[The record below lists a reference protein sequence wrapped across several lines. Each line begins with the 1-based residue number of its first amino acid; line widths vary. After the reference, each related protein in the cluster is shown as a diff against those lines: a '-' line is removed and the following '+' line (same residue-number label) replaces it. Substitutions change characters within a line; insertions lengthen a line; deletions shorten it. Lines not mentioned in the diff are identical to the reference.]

1 MFALRT
7 APALSLVTCLSL
19 TGCLVSFEDYP
30 LSALGRGGASTSTSG
45 SDAGGE
51 AAGASGPGG
60 SAAGDL
66 ALGGSA
72 TGGTATGGS
81 AAGGDAAGGSATG
94 GDNSAGSAG
103 SGGVPAGGSATGGT
117 GGSST
122 PPSELLID
130 DFEDGDSQVALV
142 AGRNGSWF
150 VSNDG
155 TAQQAPA
162 PAAPTLPSL
171 LAPPRGASTRAL
183 HTTGA
188 GFTTWGAMVGANF
201 VVTGATAM
209 PYDISSHQGLT
220 FTAKIGKLTS
230 VKQVRVSIRN
240 YDTLYACTTCGDHFG
255 ATATM
260 GDTFTTIQVPF
271 SSFKQQGWGRPLV
284 PSFATNKTYAF
295 TFVWAAH
302 QTFDVWIDDV
312 AFY

>member
-1 MFALRT
+1 MFAFRT
-7 APALSLVTCLSL
+7 ASAVSLVACLSL

-30 LSALGRGGASTSTSG
+30 LSALGGASASASG
-45 SDAGGE
+45 SDAGGASGGE
-51 AAGASGPGG
+51 AAGDSGPGG

-72 TGGTATGGS
+72 TGGDSSTGGAGSGGEPAGGS
-81 AAGGDAAGGSATG
+81 AAGG
-94 GDNSAGSAG
+94 
-103 SGGVPAGGSATGGT
+103 T
-117 GGSST
+117 GGSSM
-122 PPSELLID
+122 PPSDLLID
-130 DFEDGDSQVALV
+130 DFEDGNSQVVLV

-155 TAQQAPA
+155 TAQQTPA
-162 PAAPTLPSL
+162 PAEPTLPSL
-171 LAPPRGASTRAL
+171 LSPPSGASTRAL
-183 HTTGA
+183 HTTGS
-188 GFTTWGAMVGANF
+188 GFYIWGAMVGANF

-209 PYDISSHQGLT
+209 PYDISTHQGLT
-220 FTAKIGKLTS
+220 FTAKIGKPWS

-260 GDTFTTIQVPF
+260 SDTFATIVVPF

-284 PSFATNKTYAF
+284 ASFATNKTYAV
-295 TFVWAAH
+295 TFLWAAH